1 MEFCFSR
8 RNKTTGVNS
17 KSQLRER
24 ERSGFL
30 FTVEFKIIDEREK
43 KQYCVGYIDGG
54 RIFN

>member
-30 FTVEFKIIDEREK
+30 FTVEFKIIDEKEK
-43 KQYCVGYIDGG
+43 KNSIVSDISTVGES
-54 RIFN
+54 